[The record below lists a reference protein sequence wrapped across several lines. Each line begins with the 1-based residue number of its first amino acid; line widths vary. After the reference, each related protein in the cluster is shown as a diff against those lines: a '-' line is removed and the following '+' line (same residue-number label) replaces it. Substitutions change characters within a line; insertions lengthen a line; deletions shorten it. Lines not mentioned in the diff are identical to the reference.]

1 MLEMPSFPNRSE
13 ARQSPRQ
20 WPSGALSVSKTCWMC
35 AEWMW
40 WSLTVVILFGLDRV
54 PIHLHAGILCF
65 GEDFQTLNSKHS
77 PFLGRN
83 HVKCGQSSLIIIFGA
98 MFRQTKHNTTQHI
111 INIFISSPLDFLCIL
126 VQAPS
131 RNSSRQSIGRMSLL
145 SGLQLIAW
153 YVLRRCSPPST
164 SFVLFFHD
172 PWSNPGRWL
181 AGTPLCNSIV
191 QSA

>member
-98 MFRQTKHNTTQHI
+98 MFRQTKHNTTQH
-111 INIFISSPLDFLCIL
+111 NTSSISSFLPL
-126 VQAPS
+126 
-131 RNSSRQSIGRMSLL
+131 
-145 SGLQLIAW
+145 W
-153 YVLRRCSPPST
+153 T
-164 SFVLFFHD
+164 SFAF
-172 PWSNPGRWL
+172 WSRHPV
-181 AGTPLCNSIV
+181 GTRVDS
-191 QSA
+191 QSAGCPY